1 MDLNDAQSKFVSEL
15 QTMLS
20 LYKGS
25 ADARLKSP
33 ATNLEWNVKKLSGQG
48 GEDIS
53 GATFA
58 QRTQADLELIATS
71 LAAGA
76 AGQAFAQ
83 RGAAQVGDLF
93 GTSSTSGTAVA
104 SPLAT
109 TASTPMTDGASEA
122 SASAGA
128 ASPSS
133 PISAG
138 GMATDV
144 KAILNAKA
152 DATGE
157 KLAWKTSVVD
167 LLKLLGKD
175 SDQAARHRYAVA
187 LGFPPDQIDQMP
199 SSEFNTWLHG
209 QLMSLLAHNSGTLPS
224 NIA

>member
-1 MDLNDAQSKFVSEL
+1 MNLNDAQTKFVTEL
-15 QTMLS
+15 QTMLP
-20 LYKGS
+20 LYQGS
-25 ADARLKSP
+25 ADARLKTP
-33 ATNLEWNVKKLSGQG
+33 ATNLEWNLKKLSGQG

-71 LAAGA
+71 LAQGA
-76 AGQAFAQ
+76 AGQAFAV
-83 RGAAQVGDLF
+83 RGAAEVGDLF

-104 SPLAT
+104 APSAT
-109 TASTPMTDGASEA
+109 VAGTPSTDGASAA

-152 DATGE
+152 DAAGE

-187 LGFPPDQIDQMP
+187 LGFPEDQIGKMP
-199 SSEFNTWLHG
+199 SNEFNTWLHG
-209 QLMSLLAHNSGTLPS
+209 QLMSVLAHNSGALPS